1 MRPVAPAS
9 RRHPRPDQKN
19 EAGGTPALQLTL
31 ILGGARSGKS
41 RHAQELAERGG
52 LAVTVIATGE
62 ARDAEM
68 AARIAR
74 HQEERAAHWR
84 TVEEPIHLAEA
95 LKLETGT
102 GQCVLVDCLTL
113 WLMNL
118 LEAGEAVFARERADL
133 LATLP
138 TLAGEILLVSN
149 EIGLGVIPLGELNRR
164 FVDEA
169 GWLNQD
175 IARLADTVT
184 FVAAGLPLVMKSP
197 NVAAQPGVAASGSR
211 CAPI

>member
-1 MRPVAPAS
+1 MI
-9 RRHPRPDQKN
+9 H
-19 EAGGTPALQLTL
+19 L

-41 RHAQELAERGG
+41 RYAQSLAERSG
-52 LAVTVIATGE
+52 LPVTVIATGE

-74 HQEERAAHWR
+74 HQAERPAHWC
-84 TVEEPIHLAEA
+84 TVEEPLHLAEA
-95 LKLETGT
+95 LRQAASAEGVAPPRSRSLAAPRGGSMPDFGRPGA

-118 LEAGEAVFARERADL
+118 LEAGDAVFARERAAL
-133 LATLP
+133 LETLP
-138 TLAGEILLVSN
+138 ALAGDILLVSN
-149 EIGLGVIPLGELNRR
+149 EIGLGVIPLGELSRR

-184 FVAAGLPLVMKSP
+184 FVAAGLPLALKSVNKENP
-197 NVAAQPGVAASGSR
+197 
-211 CAPI
+211 